1 MLKPEPDSFIPFLNK
16 FSLPQLLLLI
26 LISQMEAFWK
36 QMENIQHFLVDQF
49 KCSSSK
55 ARQLMMTLTERMIAA
70 EGLLRDSQ
78 DLQALVILEGAGR
91 ERDIQTRYMESEAWR
106 AAGIVKFHTRVL

>member
-1 MLKPEPDSFIPFLNK
+1 M
-16 FSLPQLLLLI
+16 

-36 QMENIQHFLVDQF
+36 QMENIQPFLVDQF

-55 ARQLMMTLTERMIAA
+55 ARQLEMTLTDRMIVA

-78 DLQALVILEGAGR
+78 DVQALVMLEAAGR
-91 ERDIQTRYMESEAWR
+91 GQRVFKVETWTLGKRELPQRSWR
-106 AAGIVKFHTRVL
+106 SRIHCKR

>member
-1 MLKPEPDSFIPFLNK
+1 MHHLAFLSKFFPHFMLLV
-16 FSLPQLLLLI
+16 

-36 QMENIQHFLVDQF
+36 QMANIQHFLVDQF

-70 EGLLRDSQ
+70 EGLLCDSQ
-78 DLQALVILEGAGR
+78 ELQALVMLEGAGGNIKIFR
-91 ERDIQTRYMESEAWR
+91 LEIWNSEA
-106 AAGIVKFHTRVL
+106 